1 MFDLTGMGLW
11 ATQGSVSNLPQ
22 GVSRHYVQVGQI
34 RTHYL
39 EAGVGRGPTVLLI
52 HSGEFGGRA
61 EFSWRYNIAQLGEHF
76 HVYAPDLAGFGRTE
90 LVYSFTDPLGEIR
103 LKHIDAFIRTL
114 CLGPVHLMGNSFGG
128 GFCLQMA
135 VDPRFEVAS
144 VIAVSGGGKAPDNDE
159 RKVLTGY
166 TGDREQMREILRVCF
181 YNERWWA
188 DDVVEERWQASLE
201 PGVWEAC
208 AAARLAPSGQ
218 PRGFRPVR
226 PDYGSIRCP
235 VLIVAGAQDPLRFP
249 TYASDLQARDTGLR
263 GEGLRPVAALL
274 PRRASGRVQP
284 IGHRFHHSGTR
295 GRSRVHD
302 VGFRDHGSR
311 RRKAGRPPAGRGEL
325 PLVILY
331 GDQLD
336 TQVAAFR

>member
-1 MFDLTGMGLW
+1 MAGRGSAASRAHVRFDRYGAW

-61 EFSWRYNIAQLGEHF
+61 RVQLALQHR
-76 HVYAPDLAGFGRTE
+76 AARRALPRLCAGPGRLRGTD
-90 LVYSFTDPLGEIR
+90 LVYSFSDPLGFR

-128 GFCLQMA
+128 GFCLQMTT
-135 VDPRFEVAS
+135 DPRFEVAS

-188 DDVVEERWQASLE
+188 DDVVEERWKASLE
-201 PGVWEAC
+201 PGC
-208 AAARLAPSGQ
+208 GK
-218 PRGFRPVR
+218 PVR
-226 PDYGSIRCP
+226 PRGCRPRDSRGDSVRYGPTTAASAVRC
-235 VLIVAGAQDPLRFP
+235 
-249 TYASDLQARDTGLR
+249 
-263 GEGLRPVAALL
+263 
-274 PRRASGRVQP
+274 
-284 IGHRFHHSGTR
+284 
-295 GRSRVHD
+295 
-302 VGFRDHGSR
+302 
-311 RRKAGRPPAGRGEL
+311 
-325 PLVILY
+325 
-331 GDQLD
+331 
-336 TQVAAFR
+336 

>member
-1 MFDLTGMGLW
+1 M
-11 ATQGSVSNLPQ
+11 
-22 GVSRHYVQVGQI
+22 
-34 RTHYL
+34 
-39 EAGVGRGPTVLLI
+39 LI

-90 LVYSFTDPLGEIR
+90 LVYSFTDPLGFR

-226 PDYGSIRCP
+226 SDYGSIRCP

-249 TYASDLQARDTGLR
+249 TYASDLQ
-263 GEGLRPVAALL
+263 GEIPGSEVKVFDQSRHCSHAEHPDEFNALAIDFIK
-274 PRRASGRVQP
+274 RHAGEEQ
-284 IGHRFHHSGTR
+284 
-295 GRSRVHD
+295 
-302 VGFRDHGSR
+302 GS
-311 RRKAGRPPAGRGEL
+311 
-325 PLVILY
+325 
-331 GDQLD
+331 
-336 TQVAAFR
+336 

>member
-1 MFDLTGMGLW
+1 M
-11 ATQGSVSNLPQ
+11 
-22 GVSRHYVQVGQI
+22 QVGQI

-39 EAGVGRGPTVLLI
+39 EAGVGHGPTVLLI

-90 LVYSFTDPLGEIR
+90 LVYSFTDPLGFR

-135 VDPRFEVAS
+135 TDPRFDVAS
-144 VIAVSGGGKAPDNDE
+144 VIAVSGGGKAPDNEE

-166 TGDREQMREILRVCF
+166 TGEREQMREILRVCF
-181 YNERWWA
+181 YNERWWPTTWWRSA
-188 DDVVEERWQASLE
+188 GRPAWNR
-201 PGVWEAC
+201 AC
-208 AAARLAPSGQ
+208 GKPARPPAWRPSGQ

-249 TYASDLQARDTGLR
+249 TYATTSRPRYRD
-263 GEGLRPVAALL
+263 
-274 PRRASGRVQP
+274 PR
-284 IGHRFHHSGTR
+284 
-295 GRSRVHD
+295 
-302 VGFRDHGSR
+302 
-311 RRKAGRPPAGRGEL
+311 
-325 PLVILY
+325 
-331 GDQLD
+331 
-336 TQVAAFR
+336 

>member
-22 GVSRHYVQVGQI
+22 DVSSHYVQVGQI

-39 EAGVGRGPTVLLI
+39 EAGVGRSPTVLLI

-90 LVYSFTDPLGEIR
+90 LVYSFTDPLGFR

-114 CLGPVHLMGNSFGG
+114 CLDPVHLMGNSFGG

-135 VDPRFEVAS
+135 VDPRFDVAS

-159 RKVLTGY
+159 RNVLTGY

-249 TYASDLQARDTGLR
+249 TYASDLQAEIPGSEVKVFDQSRHCSHAEHPDEFNALAIDFIQR
-263 GEGLRPVAALL
+263 HAGEE
-274 PRRASGRVQP
+274 Q
-284 IGHRFHHSGTR
+284 
-295 GRSRVHD
+295 
-302 VGFRDHGSR
+302 GS
-311 RRKAGRPPAGRGEL
+311 
-325 PLVILY
+325 
-331 GDQLD
+331 
-336 TQVAAFR
+336 